1 MAYRQPTEAERRRDA
16 RKSLV
21 ERISAYI
28 ESVRSHRRRWAP
40 AGGGGREIGR
50 RERQLGSGTLRTN
63 HRHFLGT

>member
-1 MAYRQPTEAERRRDA
+1 MAYRQPTESARRRDA

-21 ERISAYI
+21 ERISVYI

-50 RERQLGSGTLRTN
+50 RVRQLESGTLRAN